1 MLYFKGS
8 RSDSQDYRTA
18 IHKTPCKP
26 VEELASQV
34 FNLPRGMKDTE
45 PEEMARRLWLYDKI
59 REAVRRYG
67 FQMVEPTTIENLK
80 TLEAKSGPGIRNE
93 IYWFKDKAGRSLGL
107 RFDLTV
113 GLARMVASRYDLP
126 EPAKFAA
133 IGGNWRY
140 DEPQFARYRYFTQWD
155 VEIFGS
161 TSPLADAEVICVGA
175 DILNDVGLKDFVI
188 RISNRKLA
196 EAYLR
201 QLGIR
206 SSERLEQC
214 LRIMDKVRKEDRQKL
229 EREFKALKIKN
240 TTIEEILSFISMNG
254 RPDEVMQRLEN
265 LDFKEEDASVG
276 MNELKILA
284 DSLRAFGR
292 STCCQ
297 YDMSI
302 VRGIGYYDGI
312 VFEAYDKG
320 GEDVGAIFGGG
331 RYDKLCRIYGKRDI
345 PATGVAGGIERLMI
359 SLDRA
364 GLFPKTQQIAKV
376 FVATVRDEVIPRA
389 LEIVQKLRENGIA
402 AEIDLKGRA
411 LGKQLEYA
419 NSLRIP
425 YLIVIGPQEVQ
436 SQVVKIKEMSTRTET
451 DVQISD
457 LVSKLQSLG

>member
-1 MLYFKGS
+1 
-8 RSDSQDYRTA
+8 
-18 IHKTPCKP
+18 
-26 VEELASQV
+26 
-34 FNLPRGMKDTE
+34 
-45 PEEMARRLWLYDKI
+45 
-59 REAVRRYG
+59 
-67 FQMVEPTTIENLK
+67 
-80 TLEAKSGPGIRNE
+80 
-93 IYWFKDKAGRSLGL
+93 
-107 RFDLTV
+107 
-113 GLARMVASRYDLP
+113 
-126 EPAKFAA
+126 
-133 IGGNWRY
+133 
-140 DEPQFARYRYFTQWD
+140 
-155 VEIFGS
+155 
-161 TSPLADAEVICVGA
+161 LADAEAICVGA
-175 DILNDVGLKDFVI
+175 DILNDVGLRDFII
-188 RISNRKLA
+188 RISNRKLT

-206 SSERLEQC
+206 SGERLEQC
-214 LRIMDKVRKEDRQKL
+214 LRIMDKVRKEDCRRL
-229 EREFKALKIKN
+229 EREFKALKIKD

-254 RPDEVMQRLEN
+254 PPEEVLQRLESLN
-265 LDFKEEDASVG
+265 FKEEDAGVG
-276 MNELKILA
+276 MKELKILA

-292 STCCQ
+292 STYCQ

-331 RYDKLCRIYGKRDI
+331 RYDKLCKIYGKRDI
-345 PATGVAGGIERLMI
+345 PATGVAGGIERLII

-364 GLFPKTQQIAKV
+364 GLFPKKQQIAKV
-376 FVATVRDEVIPRA
+376 FVATVRDQVIPQA

-402 AEIDLKGRA
+402 TEIDLKGRA

-419 NSLRIP
+419 NSLGIP